1 MSYNKF
7 HIEYVAPFMK
17 VFQIILIINLKIK
30 IKIHIILKE
39 HPEIEKD
46 IGYEK
51 TKSVFYNFF
60 KSKKSKYL

>member
-1 MSYNKF
+1 
-7 HIEYVAPFMK
+7 MK